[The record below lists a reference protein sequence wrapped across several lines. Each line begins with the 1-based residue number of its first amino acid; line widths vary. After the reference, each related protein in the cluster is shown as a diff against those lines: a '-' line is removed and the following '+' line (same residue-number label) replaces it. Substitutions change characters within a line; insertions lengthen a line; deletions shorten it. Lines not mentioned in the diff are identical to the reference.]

1 MALVKP
7 SANVHGEFLKG
18 AEHLAD
24 VAILFE
30 PQSIRKGV
38 PHKHNGVERVR
49 DELKATVTFFR
60 SLADLQ
66 DGKPSKVA
74 KDMTI
79 TYAMVIGTLE
89 PELPGTPSGGESGN
103 QVAGVLRKIP
113 TVSGS
118 GYVIRDL
125 EDDVW
130 DLVVNY
136 FERREAA
143 VAEAVAE
150 APDFD

>member
-1 MALVKP
+1 MAFVKP
-7 SANVHGEFLKG
+7 SANVSSEFLKG
-18 AEHLAD
+18 AEHLND

-30 PQSIRKGV
+30 PRSIRKGV
-38 PHKHNGVERVR
+38 PHRHNGVERIR

-60 SLADLQ
+60 TMADLQ

-79 TYAMVIGTLE
+79 TYAMVVGTLE
-89 PELPGTPSGGESGN
+89 PELPGTPSGGEDGN

-113 TVSGS
+113 TSSGS

-125 EDDVW
+125 DDDVW
-130 DLVVNY
+130 DLVVSY
-136 FERREAA
+136 FLRREAA